1 MNYAEFQEKVKTA
14 YHAKFPNGWCKFSG
28 LCLGSGFVVDFGL
41 ISDINDQANKIREND
56 PIRLTFIFH
65 DADSKAEN
73 LGELVGE
80 VMHKTLYINPT
91 SHYYAMSRRD
101 LPARK
106 VKGSPEKIV
115 KSFALLFDRCYNIV
129 KKEAANKNIYQ
140 QQNIPAKYIP
150 E

>member
-1 MNYAEFQEKVKTA
+1 MNYAEFQEKVKTEFF
-14 YHAKFPNGWCKFSG
+14 AKFPNGWCQFSG
-28 LCLGSGFVVDFGL
+28 LCLGNGFTVKFGL
-41 ISDINDQANKIREND
+41 ISDINDQFCHIQDND
-56 PIRLTFIFH
+56 PIWLAFVFR

-106 VKGSPEKIV
+106 VKGSPEK
-115 KSFALLFDRCYNIV
+115 
-129 KKEAANKNIYQ
+129 E
-140 QQNIPAKYIP
+140 
-150 E
+150 